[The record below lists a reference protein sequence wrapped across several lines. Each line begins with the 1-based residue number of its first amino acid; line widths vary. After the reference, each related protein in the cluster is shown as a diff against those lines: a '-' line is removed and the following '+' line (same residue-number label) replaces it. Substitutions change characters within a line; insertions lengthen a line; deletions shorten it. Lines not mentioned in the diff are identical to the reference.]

1 MLQCVAVCCSVVY
14 IYDSWGIHSKRELLQ
29 CDAEC
34 CSVLQS
40 VAECCR
46 VLQRY
51 ISMTHGASTAS
62 FWGHS
67 SSRSAA
73 PSDNLAE
80 LIAQD
85 PNACMN
91 FVLTAGPTSESI
103 TAVMRQFFAN
113 CVCKEISGEPRME
126 DLHDVK
132 KKIEADARGNR
143 DNRDKKFHTVCV

>member
-1 MLQCVAVCCSVVY
+1 MLQC
-14 IYDSWGIHSKRELLQ
+14 
-29 CDAEC
+29 
-34 CSVLQS
+34 

-46 VLQRY
+46 VLQQY
-51 ISMTHGASTAS
+51 IFMIRGAYTAS
-62 FWGHS
+62 FWGQS

-126 DLHDVK
+126 DLQDVK
-132 KKIEADARGNR
+132 KKIEADARGT
-143 DNRDKKFHTVCV
+143 RDKKFHTVCV